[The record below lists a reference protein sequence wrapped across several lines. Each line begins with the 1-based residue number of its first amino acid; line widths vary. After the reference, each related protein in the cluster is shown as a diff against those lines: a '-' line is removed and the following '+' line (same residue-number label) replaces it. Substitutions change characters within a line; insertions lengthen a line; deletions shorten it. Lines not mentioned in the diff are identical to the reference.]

1 MSYNPQLD
9 IRVNIKLDKK
19 AYFKILNKEIKELKK
34 KLLIII
40 IIFMIIFV
48 LI

>member
-9 IRVNIKLDKK
+9 IRVNIMLDKK

-40 IIFMIIFV
+40 IFRLIFV

>member
-9 IRVNIKLDKK
+9 IRVNIMLDKK

-40 IIFMIIFV
+40 IFMIIFV